1 METETKEETKDEK
14 ANWVINLFVKRKWAE
29 QLPAVKPIPGFCEYI
44 QYFSKW
50 YESWSQEKLL

>member
-29 QLPAVKPIPGFCEYI
+29 QLPAVKPIPGFCEFI
-44 QYFSKW
+44 WYFSLNETKIRL
-50 YESWSQEKLL
+50 KNNF